1 MKKQKVL
8 YFAKKTK
15 KKQKENVLIN
25 KDFSKDIVDM
35 RREKCQ
41 TLKKLINLG
50 AYAISVHD
58 KVITSGK
65 FLIIYILYIILY
77 NEYNTI

>member
-8 YFAKKTK
+8 YFAKKNNNK

-25 KDFSKDIVDM
+25 KDFSKDTVDM

-58 KVITSGK
+58 KVITSRK
-65 FLIIYILYIILY
+65 FLIIYILYIIY
-77 NEYNTI
+77 II

>member
-8 YFAKKTK
+8 YFAKKK
-15 KKQKENVLIN
+15 KKKKKKENLIIN
-25 KDFSKDIVDM
+25 KDLSKNTVDM

-58 KVITSGK
+58 KGITSRK
-65 FLIIYILYIILY
+65 FLIIYILYIIY
-77 NEYNTI
+77 II